1 MGVIVVLLGICFMVA
16 GMLLGDALGFGQG
29 GGLGLGFVAA
39 LLLAWANSR
48 SVE

>member
-1 MGVIVVLLGICFMVA
+1 MLAIVILLGICFMIA
-16 GMLLGDALGFGQG
+16 GMLVGDVLGIGQG